1 MSYRVRG
8 FSYNTYS
15 TYNTYNNT
23 TKKECP
29 ERHSLIFDLQRGF
42 LPAKNFVGGGKTRS
56 PENLYG
62 GGKTSLA
69 KKLYNKSY
77 FEAGRSP
84 RKRSILNVCEH
95 SEDKP
100 DAKRALLDG
109 FL

>member
-1 MSYRVRG
+1 MVWG

-62 GGKTSLA
+62 GGKPLLPRNCITRAILKLVAVRGSGAYSTYVSIPRTSQMP
-69 KKLYNKSY
+69 K
-77 FEAGRSP
+77 EP
-84 RKRSILNVCEH
+84 C
-95 SEDKP
+95 
-100 DAKRALLDG
+100 
-109 FL
+109 

>member
-1 MSYRVRG
+1 MVRE

-42 LPAKNFVGGGKTRS
+42 LPAKNFVGGVNSST
-56 PENLYG
+56 
-62 GGKTSLA
+62 

-77 FEAGRSP
+77 FEAGRRP
-84 RKRSILNVCEH
+84 RKRSILSVCEH
-95 SEDKP
+95 FEGKP

-109 FL
+109 FLKIRSPYQ